1 MLIRRTLPAIF
12 FISFIFVTGCATK
25 RVTLKTFVEPSVRP
39 ESIRSVAIFPMRNV
53 RLLPDESREL
63 NRGVSQAFHQQS
75 PNVRIVV
82 PTESTALL
90 NQAGLTEKYSDFL
103 RDYAVSGIP
112 NVTTLKEIGKALN
125 VDAILQGEVF
135 DIYQI
140 DGEFGVTDG
149 KTSVTVRY
157 ALLSTRDGTVLWEAT
172 SNAKKTRGDFTLQSA
187 PPLYEVISLAQNK
200 ILTALPTLGK

>member
-1 MLIRRTLPAIF
+1 MLVRRTLQTIF
-12 FISFIFVTGCATK
+12 FIGFIFVTGCATQ
-25 RVTLKTFVEPSVRP
+25 RATLKTFVEPSIQP

-63 NRGVSQAFHQQS
+63 NRGVSQAFHQQN
-75 PNVRIVV
+75 PNVRIVG

-90 NQAGLTEKYSDFL
+90 NQVGLTEKYSDFL
-103 RDYAVSGIP
+103 RDYATSGIP
-112 NVTTLKEIGKALN
+112 NVTTLKEIGRALD

-140 DGEFGVTDG
+140 DGAFGVTKG

-157 ALLSTRDGTVLWEAT
+157 ALLSTRYGNVLWEAT
-172 SNAKKTRGDFTLQSA
+172 SNAKKATATTVESA
-187 PPLYEVISLAQNK
+187 PPLYEVIFMAQNK